1 MRNRKK
7 SSNRLRNHRILIR
20 KFGILVFSFCLL
32 AALSISLGVSVKAE
46 DHTDPDV
53 TYKYFKSIRVES
65 GDTLWSIAQ
74 EYCSE
79 EYPSLDYY
87 MKELVSMNHLDNEYI
102 QAGQFITVPY
112 HSNEYIR

>member
-1 MRNRKK
+1 MGNSKK
-7 SSNRLRNHRILIR
+7 RRCNRILIR

-46 DHTDPDV
+46 GHADPDV
-53 TYKYFKSIRVES
+53 SYKYFKSIQVEA

-79 EYPSLDYY
+79 EYPSLNNY

-112 HSNEYIR
+112 YSNEYIR